1 MEVLQDTSILGNSDK
16 MLFYT
21 KELVASAEDPAL
33 VQNPFVLTKIDLQTI
48 RDFDFQLWLA
58 SYEEKKTGKAQ
69 EVRDVPMVADDSITA
84 E

>member
-48 RDFDFQLWLA
+48 RDFDF
-58 SYEEKKTGKAQ
+58 
-69 EVRDVPMVADDSITA
+69 
-84 E
+84 